1 MGFIA
6 CPGLLFLPIR
16 IKYKDN
22 ELKRAEKTFE
32 DKQRHLSTLAA
43 SSFQEDEWMK
53 REFIIKPRT
62 GKSFEVKKGK
72 YITIVD
78 LEGKQVADFFAVNFN
93 NPDEILS
100 TGVTID
106 CNDSLKV
113 TVGDKIYSNL
123 YNIMFKIIEDD
134 VKEHDLLHPCCRPE
148 MYDFFY
154 KNGSGHRNCLD
165 TINESLNEYGLTKQ
179 SIINPFNIF
188 MYTEIKADG
197 KISVKEPLSK
207 AGDKIVLLAEMDVII
222 GLASC
227 SVSESKC
234 NGGKCSSLK
243 VVIE

>member
-1 MGFIA
+1 
-6 CPGLLFLPIR
+6 
-16 IKYKDN
+16 
-22 ELKRAEKTFE
+22 
-32 DKQRHLSTLAA
+32 
-43 SSFQEDEWMK
+43 MK

-78 LEGKQVADFFAVNFN
+78 LEGKQVADFFAVNLN

-134 VKEHDLLHPCCRPE
+134 VKEHDLLHPCCRLE

-154 KNGSGHRNCLD
+154 ENGSGHRNCLPGG
-165 TINESLNEYGLTKQ
+165 SLPYPVLT
-179 SIINPFNIF
+179 S
-188 MYTEIKADG
+188 
-197 KISVKEPLSK
+197 
-207 AGDKIVLLAEMDVII
+207 
-222 GLASC
+222 
-227 SVSESKC
+227 
-234 NGGKCSSLK
+234 
-243 VVIE
+243 